1 MNDIRVWFASLIAAI
16 IGGAANGVLAM
27 GVAPEVFNFHAGL
40 GKLGAMA
47 GGSAIVAAAMFLKQ
61 SPLPASLLSTT
72 VTQTESV
79 TKSPGVVTTKQ
90 VTKTETTETPKETPK
105 EI

>member
-16 IGGAANGVLAM
+16 IGGAANGVLAV
-27 GVAPEVFNFHAGL
+27 GIAPEVFNFNTGL

-61 SPLPASLLSTT
+61 SPLPASLLSTAVTDTDKVKQIPGGGTEHT
-72 VTQTESV
+72 VIR
-79 TKSPGVVTTKQ
+79 
-90 VTKTETTETPKETPK
+90 KTETTETPKE
-105 EI
+105 I